1 MYVDKVSFVRWI
13 ININS
18 LYASFRAILIFPLRY
33 KITGPWP
40 LREVLTARCL
50 VSICML
56 AFQSVSLSRGMHW
69 QDIDKIGGR
78 IVTYGSYM
86 LGISNQGA
94 DIDAL
99 CVAPQHITRWE
110 KKFVTFKIE

>member
-1 MYVDKVSFVRWI
+1 
-13 ININS
+13 
-18 LYASFRAILIFPLRY
+18 
-33 KITGPWP
+33 
-40 LREVLTARCL
+40 
-50 VSICML
+50 ML